1 MTPEAEVLQA
11 VVSELEKDK
20 VPYMVVGS
28 FASGLWGRPRA
39 THDADLVV
47 ELEPESAMQLSSRL
61 ADRFY
66 ADAEFMVSAVRKRSM
81 FNVIHH
87 EWGFKV
93 DVWLLQA
100 DEYAQVAFV
109 RRRREPFFGAE
120 GFDAFVIAPEDT
132 IISKLRWYQQTTSER
147 DFLDAL
153 GVYELQEPELDQAY
167 LDQWAVELKLVE
179 LIARLRR
186 EVARPPTQ

>member
-1 MTPEAEVLQA
+1 VTPEAEVLHA
-11 VVSELEKDK
+11 VVLELEKDE

-47 ELEPESAMQLSSRL
+47 ALDPESAMQLSGRL

-66 ADAEFMVSAVRKRSM
+66 ADAEFMVSAVHKRSM

-93 DVWLLQA
+93 DVWMLQA
-100 DEYAQVAFV
+100 DDYAQVAFV
-109 RRRREPFFGAE
+109 RRRREPFFGAD
-120 GFDAFVIAPEDT
+120 GFDAFVAAPEDT
-132 IISKLRWYQQTTSER
+132 IISKLRWYQQTTWER

-167 LDQWAVELKLVE
+167 LDGWAMELKLAE

-186 EVARPPTQ
+186 EAARSPTQ